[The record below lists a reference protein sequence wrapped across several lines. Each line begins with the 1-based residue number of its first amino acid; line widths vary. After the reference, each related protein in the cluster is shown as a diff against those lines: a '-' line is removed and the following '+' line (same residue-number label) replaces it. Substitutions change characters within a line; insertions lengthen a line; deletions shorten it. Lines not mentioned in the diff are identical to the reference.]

1 MDIDL
6 PISKSIANRLLI
18 LQALHGDRLLPVSAA
33 NTPDD
38 VRLLH
43 DALQALQN
51 NRILTLDLQ
60 NCGTAMR
67 FLTAYCAQ
75 SGGCDVVLT
84 GCERMQQRPVGQL
97 AEALRGLGAEIEYL
111 GCEGFP
117 PLHIRGKNLPRK
129 AVQIDHPQSTQ
140 FVSALL
146 LIGVPVSTDSK
157 SPYIEMT
164 RTLCEQYPNLQTHT
178 FTNSCIESDW
188 SAAAFWYEYIVLH
201 GGALSLRGLQ
211 RASLQGDRVAADL
224 FLHLGVQTDY
234 RQDGITISQKG
245 DCASEIIFDFTCC
258 PDLYPAVA
266 ITCEQLGVRLTATGT
281 ESLRIKESDR
291 LQAVA
296 EHRVCADHRI
306 AMALLAADLPC
317 DDIACIA
324 KSYPDFY
331 RQLCALNESS
341 RAEA

>member
-18 LQALHGDRLLPVSAA
+18 LQALSGDGLLSVSAA

-43 DALQALQN
+43 DVLCDMP
-51 NRILTLDLQ
+51 TLSNGQEVCLY

-75 SGGCDVVLT
+75 LKGCDVVLT
-84 GCERMQQRPVGQL
+84 GTERMKQRPVGQL
-97 AEALRGLGAEIEYL
+97 VTALRELGADIEYM
-111 GCEGFP
+111 GEEGFP
-117 PLHIRGKNLPRK
+117 PLHIRGKMLPRR
-129 AVQIDHPQSTQ
+129 VVHIENPLSTQ

-146 LIGVPVSTDSK
+146 LIGVPATTNVS
-157 SPYIEMT
+157 SPYIYMT
-164 RTLCEQYPNLQTHT
+164 QRVCEQYVH
-178 FTNSCIESDW
+178 SHKCEIESDW
-188 SAAAFWYEYIVLH
+188 SAAAFWYEYIALH
-201 GGALSLRGLQ
+201 GGTLSLRGLQ
-211 RASLQGDRVAADL
+211 RDSLQGDHAVADL
-224 FLHLGVQTDY
+224 FVHFGVLTSYQS
-234 RQDGITISQKG
+234 DGIVLTKTAENVSLPPDIS
-245 DCASEIIFDFTCC
+245 FDFSPC

-266 ITCEQLGVRLTATGT
+266 ITCERLSVSLVATGT
-281 ESLRIKESDR
+281 KSLTIKESDR
-291 LQAVA
+291 LKAIA

-317 DDIACIA
+317 DDTGCIS

-331 RQLCALNESS
+331 SQLCKLKESYHG
-341 RAEA
+341 EG